1 MRSNVAGAMG
11 LCLGRRVTF
20 MLTILFLKFL
30 KFTNT
35 QELHRIRTVYD
46 LQTFAEL
53 LFHGQKSVE
62 GLEKVKA

>member
-1 MRSNVAGAMG
+1 
-11 LCLGRRVTF
+11 
-20 MLTILFLKFL
+20 MLTIFGKIHEHPEASQN
-30 KFTNT
+30 KAV
-35 QELHRIRTVYD
+35 QD